1 MSLINQMLQELDARR
16 AEGTASAE
24 YGQQVRAV
32 PERRRIHPAWW
43 VALALGIALL
53 CVAGWALFRFTT
65 GSSQAA
71 AQKLPLKME
80 TRLGTPVQAPPADAA
95 APSAPS
101 ALVAPTTAVAD
112 ASGSIEAPPV
122 PAVASPA
129 SGPVDNNPAQPT
141 MPAVIPGTPPPAQAA
156 RPQAEPERDAA
167 RNKPAAAARPPVE
180 ETAAREGSMP
190 PPSARTAPSARSRAS
205 ASTPSDS
212 PPDAQSET
220 RAVALPSI
228 AGSKQPKEL
237 SQQQRAENE
246 YRKALIAVEQGKTGD
261 GISGLETALQF
272 DARHAA
278 ARQSLIGLLLNARR
292 QDEAIERAREGL
304 AIDAAQPGLA
314 MILAR
319 LQLEK
324 GTSRTA
330 VDTLERTLPH
340 ARDRAD
346 YLAFLAALLQREERH
361 AQAAEYYFQALQRS
375 PQNGVWWMGL
385 GISLQADQKTAEAS
399 EAFRRAKSTNSL
411 SPELTA
417 FVNSRLSQL
426 QR

>member
-65 GSSQAA
+65 GSSEAA

-80 TRLGTPVQAPPADAA
+80 TRLGTPVQAPPA
-95 APSAPS
+95 
-101 ALVAPTTAVAD
+101 VAD
-112 ASGSIEAPPV
+112 TAGNIEAPSIPS
-122 PAVASPA
+122 ASPVTT
-129 SGPVDNNPAQPT
+129 PVDNNPAQPT
-141 MPAVIPGTPPPAQAA
+141 MPAVLPGTPPAQAT
-156 RPQAEPERDAA
+156 RPQPEPETDAT
-167 RNKPAAAARPPVE
+167 RSKPAAAARPPAE
-180 ETAAREGSMP
+180 EAAAREGSMP
-190 PPSARTAPSARSRAS
+190 PASARTATSARSRSSPYAP
-205 ASTPSDS
+205 STPSDS
-212 PPDAQSET
+212 QPDSQSEM
-220 RAVALPSI
+220 RAAPPPSF
-228 AGSKQPKEL
+228 ASPKQPKEL

-261 GISGLETALQF
+261 GISALETALQF

-292 QDEAIERAREGL
+292 QDEAIVRAREGL
-304 AIDAAQPGLA
+304 VIDAAQPGLA

-324 GTSRTA
+324 GTSGTA
-330 VDTLERTLPH
+330 IDTLERTLPH

>member
-65 GSSQAA
+65 GSSEAA

-95 APSAPS
+95 APSALPAPS
-101 ALVAPTTAVAD
+101 MTAVPD
-112 ASGSIEAPPV
+112 APGNIE
-122 PAVASPA
+122 ASPA
-129 SGPVDNNPAQPT
+129 PSTFSAPGSVANAPT
-141 MPAVIPGTPPPAQAA
+141 HASLPAVVPGTPPATPVA
-156 RPQAEPERDAA
+156 RPQPEPETEAA
-167 RNKPAAAARPPVE
+167 RNKSAAVSRQPAE
-180 ETAAREGSMP
+180 ETAAGEATMP
-190 PPSARTAPSARSRAS
+190 SASPRAATSTRTRAAPSSPSEIWPEAPPSFAS
-205 ASTPSDS
+205 P
-212 PPDAQSET
+212 
-220 RAVALPSI
+220 
-228 AGSKQPKEL
+228 KQPKEL

-261 GISGLETALQF
+261 GISALETALQF

-292 QDEAIERAREGL
+292 QDEAIVRAREGL

-324 GTSRTA
+324 GTSGTA
-330 VDTLERTLPH
+330 IDTLERTLPH

>member
-1 MSLINQMLQELDARR
+1 MR
-16 AEGTASAE
+16 AA
-24 YGQQVRAV
+24 
-32 PERRRIHPAWW
+32 
-43 VALALGIALL
+43 
-53 CVAGWALFRFTT
+53 
-65 GSSQAA
+65 
-71 AQKLPLKME
+71 
-80 TRLGTPVQAPPADAA
+80 
-95 APSAPS
+95 
-101 ALVAPTTAVAD
+101 
-112 ASGSIEAPPV
+112 
-122 PAVASPA
+122 
-129 SGPVDNNPAQPT
+129 
-141 MPAVIPGTPPPAQAA
+141 
-156 RPQAEPERDAA
+156 
-167 RNKPAAAARPPVE
+167 
-180 ETAAREGSMP
+180 P
-190 PPSARTAPSARSRAS
+190 PPSFAS
-205 ASTPSDS
+205 P
-212 PPDAQSET
+212 
-220 RAVALPSI
+220 
-228 AGSKQPKEL
+228 KQPKEL

-261 GISGLETALQF
+261 GISALETALQF

-292 QDEAIERAREGL
+292 QDEAIVRAREGL
-304 AIDAAQPGLA
+304 VIDAAQPGLA

-324 GTSRTA
+324 GTSGTA
-330 VDTLERTLPH
+330 IDTLERTLPH

>member
-53 CVAGWALFRFTT
+53 CVAGWAVFRFTT
-65 GSSQAA
+65 GSSEAA

-80 TRLGTPVQAPPADAA
+80 TRLGTPVQAPPAIAD
-95 APSAPS
+95 
-101 ALVAPTTAVAD
+101 TA
-112 ASGSIEAPPV
+112 GNIEAPSIPS
-122 PAVASPA
+122 ASPVTT
-129 SGPVDNNPAQPT
+129 PVDNNPAQPT
-141 MPAVIPGTPPPAQAA
+141 MPAVLPGTPPAQAT
-156 RPQAEPERDAA
+156 RPQPEPETDAT
-167 RNKPAAAARPPVE
+167 RSKPAAAARPPAE
-180 ETAAREGSMP
+180 EAAAREGSMP
-190 PPSARTAPSARSRAS
+190 PASARTATSARSRSSPYAP
-205 ASTPSDS
+205 STPSDS
-212 PPDAQSET
+212 QPDSQSEM
-220 RAVALPSI
+220 RAAPPPSF
-228 AGSKQPKEL
+228 ASPKQPKEL

-261 GISGLETALQF
+261 GISALETALQF

-292 QDEAIERAREGL
+292 QDEAIVRAREGL

-324 GTSRTA
+324 GTSGTA
-330 VDTLERTLPH
+330 IDTLERTLPH